1 MPYLV
6 AGLVLVGAV
15 ASLNLILTTAI
26 VRRMRVYE
34 RGRTPYDVLGGLPEG
49 AALPSFTATTR
60 DGALVSDRQ
69 LRDRPALVAFLST
82 DCPGCLER
90 APDVA
95 AAARDT
101 IASGGRAVAVI
112 IEGAEAVGA
121 LTAAVEPATI
131 VYEPVDRSGPMTRAF
146 AVKSF
151 PTFFAIDSAGR
162 VTARELAAAEPVA
175 TGGA

>member
-15 ASLNLILTTAI
+15 ASLNLILTTAV

-49 AALPSFTATTR
+49 AALPSFTATTPE
-60 DGALVSDRQ
+60 GVLTDRQ

-95 AAARDT
+95 TAARAT
-101 IASGGRAVAVI
+101 LARGGRAVAVI
-112 IEGAEAVGA
+112 IEGAEPVGE

-151 PTFFAIDSAGR
+151 PTFFAIDSTGR